1 MINFRLNCI
10 LVVMCQ
16 AWAWDCSPAP
26 PNQIWLR
33 LDITNK
39 KPWKFRFLWIRKY
52 LPDHPSKANFALL
65 EPAQKPKLSKW
76 KVQTRTKPKTLGL
89 AHHHCIIWLASK
101 LYIHTLPPPLIYFPS
116 SMWNSYYCSIKGS
129 MILGNCIG
137 SSVNTIF
144 GHDLPR
150 YIRFLVSVFR

>member
-1 MINFRLNCI
+1 
-10 LVVMCQ
+10 MCQ
-16 AWAWDCSPAP
+16 TRAAWVRP
-26 PNQIWLR
+26 PVWSKYCTTQTWGSHF
-33 LDITNK
+33 TNK

-76 KVQTRTKPKTLGL
+76 KVQTRTNPKTLGL

-101 LYIHTLPPPLIYFPS
+101 LYIHTLSPPLIYFPS